1 MVSLRKTWQKKSL
14 NERGI
19 NKHRY
24 WSQAELII
32 ILCCQ
37 LFLQKKIKKV
47 VSPTGRRHES
57 PNLKPGFWDHHT
69 TDTTQVL
76 ALMVTTTW
84 FHVQNVPCSMFPG
97 REVWADRFRAFEWSK
112 NVHKWLRRQN
122 SNWFDYWL
130 LG

>member
-37 LFLQKKIKKV
+37 LFLQKKNKKSCLTHRKETRV
-47 VSPTGRRHES
+47 TQPETRVLRP
-57 PNLKPGFWDHHT
+57 PT